1 VNAATIEKFHSAKR
15 TNERT
20 AAESGLL
27 LYPKNAVLSRLG
39 DSEFE
44 DGLGWDLDFLL
55 GLGIEASTC
64 FPLLLY
70 ELPKSRHDEFAVLFG
85 IFVGDGTERIKEYA
99 GGLFIG
105 LRGCGKCALKFCL
118 GHLIVVYGSGIAPFQ
133 ENRSS
138 QL

>member
-1 VNAATIEKFHSAKR
+1 MMAKMRTSGSRERTTIEKFHSAKR
-15 TNERT
+15 TNEQQQNLDYFFY
-20 AAESGLL
+20 SM
-27 LYPKNAVLSRLG
+27 NAVLSRLG
-39 DSEFE
+39 DSEFD

-99 GGLFIG
+99 GCLFIS
-105 LRGCGKCALKFCL
+105 LRGFGKCALKFGL
-118 GHLIVVYGSGIAPFQ
+118 GHW
-133 ENRSS
+133 
-138 QL
+138 